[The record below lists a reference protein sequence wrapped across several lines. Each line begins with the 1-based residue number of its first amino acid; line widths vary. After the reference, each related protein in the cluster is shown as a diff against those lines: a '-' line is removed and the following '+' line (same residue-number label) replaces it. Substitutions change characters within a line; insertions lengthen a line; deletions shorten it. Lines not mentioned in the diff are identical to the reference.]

1 MNKLSSLTCRA
12 VASAKADPSSLKR
25 ERFTLIELLVVIAII
40 AILAGMLLPSLK
52 RTKDVA
58 MSISC
63 TNNQKQISLG
73 RMAYRDAYN
82 DCTPPYSTA
91 DATPDATNKASLWV
105 ANVVKNGFLSSS
117 AVFVC
122 PARAHADSI
131 YEIRKKLLENT
142 AKSWV
147 SYAWTWGNPDYGAN
161 IEICLNTNP
170 GQVPKAAYA
179 YSMSMIKHPSAVIDT
194 AESISS
200 YSAVNLGSHLVFS
213 YSISSSFLFAPH
225 GGFRS
230 CNIAWLD
237 GHVSTEKTPMDSR
250 GGATYR
256 DATYAKG
263 EFFASRSYTPN
274 PWTKDNVA
282 R

>member
-1 MNKLSSLTCRA
+1 M
-12 VASAKADPSSLKR
+12 KR
-25 ERFTLIELLVVIAII
+25 KDFTLIELLVVIAII

-63 TNNQKQISLG
+63 INNQKQLSLA
-73 RMAYRDAYN
+73 RMAYRNAYN
-82 DCTPPYSTA
+82 DCTPPYSSTG
-91 DATPDATNKASLWV
+91 DALPDSTNKASLWV
-105 ANVVKNGFLSSS
+105 ANVVKNGFLSST
-117 AVFVC
+117 AVLVC
-122 PARAHADSI
+122 PSRAHQDSS
-131 YEIRKKLLENT
+131 YEIRKGFLENT

-147 SYAWTWGNPDYGAN
+147 SYDWKWGNPDYGSN

-170 GQVPKAAYA
+170 GQVPMAAYA

-200 YSAVNLGSHLVFS
+200 YSTNNMGSHLVYS
-213 YSISSSFLFAPH
+213 YAIESKFLFAPH

>member
-1 MNKLSSLTCRA
+1 MPSHKNISSFTLHR
-12 VASAKADPSSLKR
+12 SFLKR
-25 ERFTLIELLVVIAII
+25 KTGSRFTLIELLVVIAII
-40 AILAGMLLPSLK
+40 AILAGMLLPALK

-63 TNNQKQISLG
+63 TNNQKQLSLA
-73 RMAYRDAYN
+73 RMAYRNANN
-82 DCTPPYSTA
+82 DCTPPYSTIMGA
-91 DATPDATNKASLWV
+91 PNATNKASFWA
-105 ANVVKNGFLSSS
+105 ANIVINGFLSST
-117 AVFVC
+117 AVLVC
-122 PARAHADSI
+122 PARAHVDSS
-131 YEIRKKLLENT
+131 YGIRKGFLENT

-147 SYAWTWGNPDYGAN
+147 GYDWKWANPDYGAN
-161 IEICLNTNP
+161 IEICLNAIP
-170 GQVPKAAYA
+170 SQVPKAAYA

-200 YSAVNLGSHLVFS
+200 YSERNMGSQLVYS
-213 YSISSSFLFAPH
+213 YPVEESFLFAPH

-256 DATYAKG
+256 DATYASG
-263 EFFASRSYTPN
+263 ETFAGKSYTPN
-274 PWTKDNVA
+274 PWTKDNAA